1 MTLLNRD
8 GLENFVTFTR
18 YLMKPPSYLLGLITD
33 FNNVHNN
40 KHKNNMPAIN
50 LRQDYFQNSLFPSP
64 LPEWNK
70 LDLKFRNSASLIT
83 F

>member
-18 YLMKPPSYLLGLITD
+18 YLITD

-50 LRQDYFQNSLFPSP
+50 LRQDYFQNSLFASA